1 MKIKA
6 LTLTSVVLMGIVSAP
21 SFSADADKRIRFDG
35 FPDFDSS
42 LKVILPDFEKKT
54 GIHVDTLMNNHG
66 DHHTKLTT
74 NLATGSGA
82 GDVIVVDVEK
92 IGPFVA
98 SGGLVDLSKKYGA
111 DQYQDRFAPYAWSQ
125 GKGGDGDIYGMPMD
139 LGPGVMYYRTDIFK
153 KAGLKVD
160 DVIKSWD
167 SYIAAGEKLKKMGV
181 QLIPSAADV
190 AQTIIFTTVPEGDGI
205 YFDKD
210 GHSLVT
216 SERFVHAFQVAKEI
230 RDKGLD
236 GRILAWSNEW
246 YEGFRKGTFATQL
259 SGAWLLGHLQNWI
272 APETSG
278 KWAVSH
284 LPDGIYGSWGGS
296 FLSIPKQSKHQDEAW
311 ELIKYMTTNRAIQL
325 KHFATIAAFP
335 ANVTTYDDDMFK
347 EKIDFLGGQQAR
359 LLFADVARHI
369 KPVQPSKGDHIARSI
384 IFENALMEVLDENKD
399 IKTALKEA
407 ERLIKRRT
415 RNL

>member
-1 MKIKA
+1 MMKLK
-6 LTLTSVVLMGIVSAP
+6 TLLLSSAAAFGLVATATAANEP
-21 SFSADADKRIRFDG
+21 IRFDG

-42 LKVILPDFEKKT
+42 LKVLLPDFEKKT
-54 GIHVDTLMNNHG
+54 GIKVDYLMNNHG

-98 SGGLVDLSKKYGA
+98 SGGLVNLSKQYQA
-111 DQYQDRFAPYAWSQ
+111 DQYEERFAPYAWAQ
-125 GKGGDGDIYGMPMD
+125 GKGADGDMYGIPVD

-153 KAGLKVD
+153 QAGLDINEVL
-160 DVIKSWD
+160 KSWD
-167 SYIAAGEKLKKMGV
+167 SYIAAGEKLKQLNI

-190 AQTIIFTTVPEGDGI
+190 AQAIIFTTVPEGEGL

-210 GHSLVT
+210 GNPVVT
-216 SERFVHAFQVAKEI
+216 SERFVNAFKIAKEI

-272 APETSG
+272 APETKG

-284 LPDGIYGSWGGS
+284 LPNGIYGSWGGS
-296 FLSIPKQSKHQDEAW
+296 FLSIPKQSSHQDEAW
-311 ELIKYMTTNRAIQL
+311 ELIKYMTTERDVQL
-325 KHFATIAAFP
+325 KHFSTIAAFP
-335 ANVTTYDDDMFK
+335 ANTTTYDDDMFK
-347 EKIDFLGGQQAR
+347 EHIEFLGGQQAR
-359 LLFADVARHI
+359 LLFAEVAKNI

-384 IFENALMEVLDENKD
+384 VLENALMEVLDEDKD

>member
-1 MKIKA
+1 MNFKTLA
-6 LTLTSVVLMGIVSAP
+6 LTSAVLLGLANTSA
-21 SFSADADKRIRFDG
+21 AAENNIRFDG

-42 LKVILPDFEKKT
+42 LKVLLPDFEKKT
-54 GIHVDTLMNNHG
+54 GIKVDYLMNNHG

-98 SGGLVDLSKKYGA
+98 SGGLVNLSQQYGA
-111 DQYQDRFAPYAWSQ
+111 NKFEDRFAPYAWAQ
-125 GKGGDGDIYGMPMD
+125 GKGADGDVYGMPVD
-139 LGPGVMYYRTDIFK
+139 LGPGVMYYRTDLFE
-153 KAGLKVD
+153 KAGID
-160 DVIKSWD
+160 INQAIQDWD
-167 SYIAAGEKLKKMGV
+167 SYIAAGEKLKKLNI

-190 AQTIIFTTVPEGDGI
+190 AQAIIFTTVPEGEGL
-205 YFDKD
+205 YFDKE
-210 GHSLVT
+210 GNPVVT
-216 SERFVHAFQVAKEI
+216 SERFVHAFEVAKKI

-246 YEGFRKGTFATQL
+246 YEGFRNATFATQL
-259 SGAWLLGHLQNWI
+259 SGAWLLGHLKNWI
-272 APETSG
+272 APDTAG

-311 ELIKYMTTNRAIQL
+311 KLIEFMTTDRDVQL
-325 KHFATIAAFP
+325 KHFETIAAFP
-335 ANVTTYDDDMFK
+335 ANVTTYDDELFQQ
-347 EKIDFLGGQQAR
+347 EVPFLGGQKAR
-359 LLFADVARHI
+359 LLFADVAKNI
-369 KPVQPSKGDHIARSI
+369 KPVQPAKGDHVARSI
-384 IFENALMEVLDENKD
+384 VLENALMEVLDEGKE